1 MKFQRTSLAL
11 SLTLTFC
18 IAVTTSVLGMEA
30 WQNNVIARQAN
41 GNEMKVLKAVR
52 NEVKVKGCNLN
63 LCFVLDGTNAVTKA
77 DFDFQKNFVDLVVAI
92 TATDRPATFCAYQ
105 YGQKAKQISSLAR
118 NRVAFLNRVKRARK
132 VYGRP
137 HLEPALRRAIQQV
150 YTRTHDA
157 NKVLIFS
164 KNKPIQVPRL
174 QPLINRFFRR
184 RGGFC
189 SVALKNNNIPNLT
202 RLLKNRNLVFPQDGF
217 FEVSEIITGVV
228 HMVCGME

>member
-1 MKFQRTSLAL
+1 MKFQCTPLTL
-11 SLTLTFC
+11 SLTLTFTLAISTAVLAMEPWENNA
-18 IAVTTSVLGMEA
+18 IAK
-30 WQNNVIARQAN
+30 QAN
-41 GNEMKVLKAVR
+41 ANDMKMMKAVR

-63 LCFVLDGTNAVTKA
+63 LCFVLDGTNAVTAK
-77 DFDFQKNFVDLVVAI
+77 DFEFQKNFVDLVVAI

-105 YGQKAKQISSLAR
+105 YGQKPKKISSLAY

-132 VYGRP
+132 VYGKP
-137 HLEPALRRAIQQV
+137 HLEPALRKAIKQV
-150 YTRTHDA
+150 YARTFDA

-164 KNKPIQVPRL
+164 KNRPIQARRL
-174 QPLINRFFRR
+174 QPMINRFFRR

-189 SVALKNNNIPNLT
+189 SVALKDSNIPNLT
-202 RLLKNRNLVFPQDGF
+202 RLLKDRNLVFPQDGF

>member
-1 MKFQRTSLAL
+1 MKFQCTSLTL

-18 IAVTTSVLGMEA
+18 IAITTSVLAKEA
-30 WQNNVIARQAN
+30 WENNALARQAHRN
-41 GNEMKVLKAVR
+41 DMKMLKWVR
-52 NEVKVKGCNLN
+52 NEVKQKGCNLN
-63 LCFVLDGTNAVTKA
+63 LCFVLDGTNAVTPSE
-77 DFDFQKNFVDLVVAI
+77 FQYQKNFVDLVVAI

-118 NRVAFLNRVKRARK
+118 NRVAFLNRVKRAKK
-132 VYGRP
+132 VYGKP

-150 YTRTHDA
+150 FKKTFDA

-164 KNKPIQVPRL
+164 KNKPIQVPGL
-174 QPLINRFFRR
+174 QPMINRFFRR

-189 SVALKNNNIPNLT
+189 SVSLKNSNIPNLT
-202 RLLKNRNLVFPQDGF
+202 RLLKDRNLVFPQDGF

-228 HMVCGME
+228 QMVCGME